1 LEHVVSF
8 LEMGGYGAYV
18 WPAFAATAL
27 VLVVLLWATVH
38 SLRANERMLAGLQ
51 QAAAG
56 TDEPR
61 RGARSRSS
69 RRAPEDPRPEV
80 ARET

>member
-18 WPAFAATAL
+18 WPAFAATAV

-38 SLRANERMLAGLQ
+38 SLRANERMLAELQ
-51 QAAAG
+51 QAAG